1 MKKTERWEGDIKATS
16 TGVLKRSK
24 KKKCRASREGKKIT
38 QKITM
43 AEGTKT
49 YKKNTQ
55 KIDNNVAGTN
65 IVISIWLCSHCG
77 FYLNDDI

>member
-1 MKKTERWEGDIKATS
+1 
-16 TGVLKRSK
+16 
-24 KKKCRASREGKKIT
+24 
-38 QKITM
+38 M

-65 IVISIWLCSHCG
+65 IVISDCAHIVG
-77 FYLNDDI
+77 FI